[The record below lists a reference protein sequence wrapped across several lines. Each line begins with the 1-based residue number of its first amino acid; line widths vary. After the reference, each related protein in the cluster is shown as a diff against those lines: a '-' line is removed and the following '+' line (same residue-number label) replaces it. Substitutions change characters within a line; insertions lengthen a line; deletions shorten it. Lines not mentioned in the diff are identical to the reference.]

1 MRSTGSLAVDR
12 AAPGVERGGMEG
24 LLILL
29 ALGIPVGLIVG
40 WVLGIQGWREA
51 QKARREIA
59 QLRAALNGAGIPVV
73 PPGLV
78 ARPQPAAPPPP
89 PETAPAP
96 EPAMAQAEAEPARN
110 PWAIPQPAA
119 ASAPSP
125 APAPATPGLEALLTL
140 RWGTWLGAGALLLAG
155 IFLVRFAIEEGW
167 LGPAARCGLAALL
180 GLALIGAA
188 EWLRRR
194 PLPDRPNMPFPDQA
208 PAALA
213 AGGVATLFGAAY
225 AAGVMYALVPPL
237 AGFALLAVAALAGL
251 ALALLH
257 GPLVAAVGILGA
269 YATPLLVE
277 TQDPSLPGLFAY
289 LLLVTA
295 AALAVVRQVAA
306 TWLGWAATIAAACW
320 VVLGGLMAPSPG
332 DLWAPA
338 LFVPAAAAL
347 HLGLL
352 PGAALESAVGR
363 RLAWVPF
370 AVLAASGLMLLL
382 GGTTS
387 LGPATGLLL
396 LTPVAV
402 WKGAREPRLDRLP
415 WLAALAG
422 LLLLLVWPIA
432 AWVAPGERVT
442 IEGMVQAILPGD
454 PWPPAALIPFLAG
467 ALLLAAMHALAG
479 PWFERRAP
487 NPLRWAALVAAVPVL
502 VLLVA
507 YVRAEGFAPDLRWGF
522 AALALSGALVGAAAL
537 ARPMDIARA
546 GVHAAGAVAA
556 LALGAAMVLSD
567 QWLTLAVALFL
578 PPLAWIE
585 ARAGLPAL
593 RRVAIAVAG
602 VVLVRLLLNPWV
614 VDYEFGDWPLLNGL
628 LVAYGAP
635 AASFALAAAMF
646 RRRGDDT
653 AVAVLEAGAIAF
665 ATALVLLEIRHLLGD
680 GAITRDFH
688 FREGAFQVSALALL
702 STALRLLNRRLGD
715 RPVPRIGWQVL
726 QAMALLGGVMLL
738 ARNPML
744 EGGIKLA
751 TAPVLN
757 EMALAYLLPA
767 LLAALAARA
776 KETAPEPWVRNV
788 LGGYAVVALFAWVT
802 LEVRHAFRPAA
813 MAIWRGGAGEAELYA
828 YSGAW
833 LLLAGVLLALGI
845 RAKVPALRLAGLG
858 VMAVAIAKAFLVDMG
873 GLEGLWR
880 VLSFLGLGL
889 ALIALGWVYR
899 RFVVVAPA
907 R

>member
-1 MRSTGSLAVDR
+1 
-12 AAPGVERGGMEG
+12 MEG

-29 ALGIPVGLIVG
+29 GLGVPVGLVVG
-40 WVLGIQGWREA
+40 WVLGIQGWRRASRLEREVQALRQTLAA
-51 QKARREIA
+51 QGIDVSG
-59 QLRAALNGAGIPVV
+59 AAPFQAPPPMPAVAPAPPAPQPEPVV
-73 PPGLV
+73 AEAAP
-78 ARPQPAAPPPP
+78 RPNPWAMPAAPPPP
-89 PETAPAP
+89 SPPPPAAPAGP
-96 EPAMAQAEAEPARN
+96 R
-110 PWAIPQPAA
+110 
-119 ASAPSP
+119 
-125 APAPATPGLEALLTL
+125 LEALLTL

-155 IFLVRFAIEEGW
+155 VFLVRFAIEEGW
-167 LGPAARCGLAALL
+167 LGPAMRCALAALL
-180 GLALIGAA
+180 GLALMGMA

-194 PLPDRPNMPFPDQA
+194 PLPDRPNIPWPDQA

-225 AAGVMYALVPPL
+225 AATELYALVPPL
-237 AGFALLAVAALAGL
+237 IGFALLAAVALAGI

-277 TQDPSLPGLFAY
+277 TADPSLPVLFAY

-295 AALAVVRQVAA
+295 AALAVLRQVAA
-306 TWLGWAATIAAACW
+306 VWLGWAATIATAFW
-320 VVLGGLMAPSPG
+320 VLAGGMMALSPG

-347 HLGLL
+347 HLFLL
-352 PGAALESAVGR
+352 PGAALDSDAGR

-370 AVLAASGLMLLL
+370 AVLAGTGLMLLL
-382 GGTTS
+382 FGTTS
-387 LGPATGLLL
+387 LGPAVGLLL

-402 WKGAREPRLDRLP
+402 AAGARDARLDRMP

-422 LLLLLVWPIA
+422 LLLLLGWPIA

-454 PWPPAALIPFLAG
+454 PWPPAALMPFLAG
-467 ALLLAAMHALAG
+467 AAILAAMHAAAG
-479 PWFERRAP
+479 LWFERRAP
-487 NPLRWAALVAAVPVL
+487 HPLRWAGLVGAVPVL
-502 VLLVA
+502 VLLLA
-507 YVRAEGFAPDLRWGF
+507 YARARGFALDLGWGF
-522 AALALSGALVGAAAL
+522 AALALAGALVGTAAL
-537 ARPMDIARA
+537 AIREGDLQRA
-546 GVHAAGAVAA
+546 GAHAAGAVAA
-556 LALGAAMVLSD
+556 LALGAAMVLSE

-593 RRVAIAVAG
+593 RRVALAVAA

-614 VDYEFGDWPLLNGL
+614 AGYEFGDRPLLNGL

-635 AASFALAAAMF
+635 AASFALASVMF
-646 RRRGDDT
+646 RRRGDDL
-653 AVAVLEAGAIAF
+653 VVSVLEAGAIAF
-665 ATALVLLEIRHLLGD
+665 ATVLTMLEIRHVTGG
-680 GAITRDFH
+680 GAVNGVMT
-688 FREGAFQVSALALL
+688 FREAGFQVTGLAVLATLL
-702 STALRLLNRRLGD
+702 RWLDLRLGG
-715 RPVPRIGWQVL
+715 RPVTGIGWQI
-726 QAMALLGGVMLL
+726 LLGMTVVFGIMLL
-738 ARNPML
+738 MRNPMVAPQKPL
-744 EGGIKLA
+744 LPW
-751 TAPVLN
+751 PVLN
-757 EMALAYLLPA
+757 ELLFAYLLPA

-776 KETAPEPWVRNV
+776 KQAEPWIRNV
-788 LGGYAVVALFAWVT
+788 LGAYAVVAIFAWTT
-802 LEVRHAFRPAA
+802 LEVRHAFNPGD
-813 MAIWRGGAGEAELYA
+813 MMLHGFRGRGPDEAELYA

-845 RAKVPALRLAGLG
+845 RGRIPALRLSGLG
-858 VMAVAIAKAFLVDMG
+858 VMAVAIAKAFLVDMS

-889 ALIALGWVYR
+889 ALIVLGWVYR